1 MKVLKF
7 TVFTPFQ
14 NLSDCEDNVCFC
26 GTRLDAV
33 FKLPYY
39 LSTPKITKY
48 LKFDT
53 FGPEKIENLMIFV
66 KFVIF
71 DVPR

>member
-14 NLSDCEDNVCFC
+14 NLSDCEDSVCFC
-26 GTRLDAV
+26 GNRLDAV

-53 FGPEKIENLMIFV
+53 SDPEKLENLMIFV

>member
-1 MKVLKF
+1 MELLKF
-7 TVFTPFQ
+7 TVFTHFQ
-14 NLSDCEDNVCFC
+14 NLSDCEDNDCFC

-33 FKLPYY
+33 FKPPYY
-39 LSTPKITKY
+39 LSTPKITKCM
-48 LKFDT
+48 KFDT
-53 FGPEKIENLMIFV
+53 SDPEKLENLMIFV